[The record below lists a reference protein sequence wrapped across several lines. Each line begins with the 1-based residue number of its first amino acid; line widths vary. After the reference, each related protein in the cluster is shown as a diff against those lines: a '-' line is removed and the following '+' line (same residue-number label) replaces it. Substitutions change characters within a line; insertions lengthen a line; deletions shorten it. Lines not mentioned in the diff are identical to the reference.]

1 MKKRVLS
8 LGIVLT
14 MMASSMQ
21 TFAEDYSDMPTG
33 WSNAAMTYA
42 VNNGYIKGSNG
53 KLNPQGLATRAQ
65 VASIFARVLKLEN
78 KADLSSYTDVNA
90 SQWYY
95 DDLAKAVDAGLF
107 KGSDNKLRPNDNITR
122 EEVMAIIAR
131 AYDLTGENANL
142 SAFTDGSDV
151 SSWAVNAVSALVEN
165 DIVNGSNGKL
175 NPKNNITREEFAQ
188 LLYNCQNKFGADEE
202 STEITT
208 DAEDTTVDTTE
219 ESSTETTTFV
229 GKNSLKAAGGG
240 SSSSSSSKKS
250 NTKTTEATTETTT
263 EATTETTTAVALESQ
278 NKVTVD
284 GADYYV
290 ATLEKPMSDYTF
302 TFNGTAVT
310 PTAVNAEKTI
320 VKYSDN
326 ALSGYK
332 FAKKT
337 LTYGEY
343 WYAETSDGFNGTH
356 STEFAK
362 NGTVAEIPDSYT
374 ASQST
379 DD

>member
-42 VNNGYIKGSNG
+42 VNNGYIQGSNG

-65 VASIFARVLKLEN
+65 IASIFARVLKLEN

-151 SSWAVNAVSALVEN
+151 SSWAVNAVSV
-165 DIVNGSNGKL
+165 
-175 NPKNNITREEFAQ
+175 
-188 LLYNCQNKFGADEE
+188 
-202 STEITT
+202 
-208 DAEDTTVDTTE
+208 
-219 ESSTETTTFV
+219 
-229 GKNSLKAAGGG
+229 
-240 SSSSSSSKKS
+240 
-250 NTKTTEATTETTT
+250 
-263 EATTETTTAVALESQ
+263 
-278 NKVTVD
+278 
-284 GADYYV
+284 
-290 ATLEKPMSDYTF
+290 
-302 TFNGTAVT
+302 
-310 PTAVNAEKTI
+310 
-320 VKYSDN
+320 
-326 ALSGYK
+326 
-332 FAKKT
+332 
-337 LTYGEY
+337 
-343 WYAETSDGFNGTH
+343 
-356 STEFAK
+356 
-362 NGTVAEIPDSYT
+362 
-374 ASQST
+374 
-379 DD
+379 